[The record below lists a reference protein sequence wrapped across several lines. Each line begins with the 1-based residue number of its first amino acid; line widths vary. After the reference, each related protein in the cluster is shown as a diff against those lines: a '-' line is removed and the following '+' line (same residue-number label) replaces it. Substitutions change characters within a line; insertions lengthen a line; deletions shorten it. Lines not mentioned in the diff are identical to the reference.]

1 MANLDIDAA
10 ELGRFDLGLRKLSLK
25 PSEYMQRQVRTT
37 PVDFEDAGWA
47 LRKLGKD
54 MLIFNTDYPHPEGGK
69 DPFGD
74 FERSLDAV
82 QATPEELDNFYSK
95 NFEDLLGLQLPLGSQ
110 QKTAVPDSST
120 PPHTKQFV
128 GVFVISSLR
137 ERRIL
142 PMQVL
147 PVYGSIS
154 D

>member
-10 ELGRFDLGLRKLSLK
+10 ELGRFDLGFRKLSLK

-54 MLIFNTDYPHPEGGK
+54 MLIFTHPEGGK

-95 NFEDLLGLQLPLGSQ
+95 NFEDLLGLQVPLGSQ

-120 PPHTKQFV
+120 PPTKQFV

-142 PMQVL
+142 PM
-147 PVYGSIS
+147 
-154 D
+154 

>member
-142 PMQVL
+142 PM
-147 PVYGSIS
+147 
-154 D
+154 

>member
-95 NFEDLLGLQLPLGSQ
+95 NFEDLLGSNCLLAANRKPLCQ
-110 QKTAVPDSST
+110 THQ
-120 PPHTKQFV
+120 PPPTKQFV